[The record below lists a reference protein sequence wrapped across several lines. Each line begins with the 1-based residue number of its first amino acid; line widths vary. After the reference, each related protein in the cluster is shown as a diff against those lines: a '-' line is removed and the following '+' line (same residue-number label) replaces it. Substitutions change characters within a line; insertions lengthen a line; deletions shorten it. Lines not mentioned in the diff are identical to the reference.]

1 MKIVVACPQYWPTI
15 GGLPIVTQLLCRELA
30 RAGHDIV
37 LFTLSPEPPESK
49 PPTNREAFRIVRKP
63 SVFQQIRLYLWC
75 DGVIVMQPNLRLG
88 TLARLAAPRC
98 LLAHHGFQNRG
109 AGLAGRLRH
118 ALTKLLRLGAREAAC
133 SRWLARKLGP
143 RVGFVPNPYDDSIFL
158 APANGGACDI
168 DVLFVASGLTADKGV
183 FLLCDAIGSPALARL
198 VKQFVIVA
206 PPFGEDRLRRHIRHA
221 GIEGVTEYKGALP
234 PHAVADLMRRSRV
247 LAAPSA
253 WNEPFGLVA
262 LEAAACDAIV
272 VASRDGGLP
281 EAAGPDALIVEP
293 GDVEALAAAIKK
305 GLLSPAER
313 HGGERNASV
322 AQFLDQH
329 TPSAAASRY
338 VEALFGA
345 NHL

>member
-1 MKIVVACPQYWPTI
+1 
-15 GGLPIVTQLLCRELA
+15 
-30 RAGHDIV
+30 
-37 LFTLSPEPPESK
+37 
-49 PPTNREAFRIVRKP
+49 
-63 SVFQQIRLYLWC
+63 
-75 DGVIVMQPNLRLG
+75 
-88 TLARLAAPRC
+88 
-98 LLAHHGFQNRG
+98 
-109 AGLAGRLRH
+109 
-118 ALTKLLRLGAREAAC
+118 
-133 SRWLARKLGP
+133 
-143 RVGFVPNPYDDSIFL
+143 
-158 APANGGACDI
+158 
-168 DVLFVASGLTADKGV
+168 
-183 FLLCDAIGSPALARL
+183 
-198 VKQFVIVA
+198 
-206 PPFGEDRLRRHIRHA
+206 
-221 GIEGVTEYKGALP
+221 
-234 PHAVADLMRRSRV
+234 MRRSRV